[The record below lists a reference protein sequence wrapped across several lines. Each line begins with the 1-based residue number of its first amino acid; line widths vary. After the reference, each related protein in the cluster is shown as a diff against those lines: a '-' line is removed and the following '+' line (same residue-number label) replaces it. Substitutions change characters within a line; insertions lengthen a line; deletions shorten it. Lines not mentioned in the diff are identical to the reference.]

1 MTATLDLSLMLLPDN
16 PSEWREVRLDEAL
29 AANERDEYGLLTP
42 AAQKLRRE
50 IMESR
55 WYLVRNHFNW
65 KSRNGRIEQYFT
77 TAGIERPYQGLW
89 AVYAAY
95 NDIVQDD
102 ELTATITM
110 EAHRIGAHEPISVAK
125 AQQLYDRIRHKL
137 GLGNNSK
144 QVERRLGPRPGGW
157 A

>member
-1 MTATLDLSLMLLPDN
+1 MSDTIPIHELVLPDQ
-16 PSEWREVRLDEAL
+16 PDVWKAL
-29 AANERDEYGLLTP
+29 TAEQIAIANERNEYGLLTRR
-42 AAQKLRRE
+42 AAAMRKQAQ
-50 IMESR
+50 MDR
-55 WYLVRNHFNW
+55 WFLIRNVWNW
-65 KSRNGRIEQYFT
+65 KSRNGRVERYFT
-77 TAGIERPYQGLW
+77 TSGIERPYHGIW
-89 AVYAAY
+89 SIFAAY

-137 GLGNNSK
+137 GLGSNAK